1 MVWLQSLRVLA
12 LILLWAPWRS
22 HGLITTKSPHALVHM
37 DSFKRPP
44 FSRLVRRPAAGGSA
58 GGDDAEIEG
67 EPPSSVEES
76 AAPSAWPWA
85 EPAAG
90 LAAGLASEVGR
101 RLGEANALEVRLDLT
116 ILWCHVLA
124 RGLVGEILTRPLKQV
139 PGITPDDLAIL
150 LSLVSSASVISFL
163 WCLVGALLTGQF
175 QSKGLGSYPGARG
188 SELDDLPGYLA
199 PTVAT
204 CAVAGPLWIAADYAL
219 KLDGVQGAGVSP
231 AASAASALLGL
242 LATTTGARILAL

>member
-44 FSRLVRRPAAGGSA
+44 FSRLVRRPAAKGSA

-85 EPAAG
+85 ESAAG

-150 LSLVSSASVISFL
+150 LSVRQPTKLLSAPRHCSCMHLQCSGNSNRVRGHWHQYVAATSLPPECLSSWWRSPGGGLVEGLVSCACALIPPTATIS
-163 WCLVGALLTGQF
+163 CCQI
-175 QSKGLGSYPGARG
+175 
-188 SELDDLPGYLA
+188 A
-199 PTVAT
+199 PHT
-204 CAVAGPLWIAADYAL
+204 
-219 KLDGVQGAGVSP
+219 
-231 AASAASALLGL
+231 
-242 LATTTGARILAL
+242 